1 MGHTREQQEND
12 QLIRCSYL
20 NKRVFDD
27 QPNTA
32 NGFAAAIYTF
42 NDQSDKVYVVFRG
55 SNESSCWLGHN
66 VEIAQKRN
74 PVITPDAIRFT
85 EEVCAKYPG
94 KEIII
99 TGYSKGA
106 VLALESGLKTGKT
119 VVAIECPGYFGED
132 PGQHANKVYVYQSLP
147 NLVNDNAGATLDKF
161 NVRKLNLS
169 PEHEKKYN
177 SFDVANGIASIIFQ
191 AGIAHN
197 IDNIY
202 QGICLES
209 ASETDSKTIEQSSS
223 LSGVVNQRHY
233 QEETENQ
240 LKKKAIEVLEH
251 AMNQLKPDQQE
262 YQVAADQ
269 IRKLSTSIEN
279 KENLVDWTE
288 TPSSDQNPRVNVDL
302 PQFIPDSLKEYNDI
316 AVNDVDVTP
325 PLTAPQIPDELLTDL
340 SSRHYK
346 EIIDFNRERIIYWE
360 LINKERIQ
368 VETIRNDHATA
379 ISTLREK
386 QNQARNELTMQH
398 SEAAKLFY
406 KQRQDVWT
414 VHDTKWKKVR
424 DDVHQWYLDN
434 PFKREKIYHQ
444 KLQVINRDC
453 SAAVDEITGEW
464 GSRNHPIEL
473 TSPNRGRKATEL
485 HDQQLQA
492 KAVLESAYIQS
503 KEQLETKQYVEFKKI
518 CDIFNKNLERF
529 CAEWGDD
536 KSSKEFAT
544 NPGSRAQTLR
554 EQQQNDKDLSM
565 QLYRD
570 YYAYLKGGNK
580 SKLLDSFLCQITGL
594 TDLLQPL
601 VDQLPQVD
609 GHPDEDPEQDDNHT
623 RLLKIKSKIALLADT
638 EETVDLYLFFADL
651 AKKCDAPAVE
661 QDALKSAFSVAS
673 KLSDPA
679 LRAFKLTQSLDAL
692 DKTNEKSQAV
702 NARVNHPELL
712 DNLNS
717 DLHLIAL
724 KAHLDLCSFAETT
737 PEIQQNNLVDLETLD
752 NASSIR
758 KHLSVIMNAAHIQS
772 TSSLRDA
779 VRACGYVSL
788 GIDTLATLALEQI
801 KSKYDLD
808 NTQVSYLKQIATG
821 ITSFA
826 GTLAQTAIDDTV
838 ESVEHIID
846 RLGGDIS
853 SEQGNLLRVFGQ
865 QSSQTGIMDSVD
877 RLFKSTHGVMQ
888 IVRIGT
894 TVVDAVLYNEYLKNS
909 KKNND
914 ISIDQRHQDPPSNST
929 AEQHA
934 FTANMSIQV
943 NLTFDQWL
951 EYQAS
956 HSTRHRTALFT
967 FNTLKHTSTAYTVSH
982 SFHQLYHIMS
992 GSSDSFT
999 LFRKASN
1006 TILALP
1012 YLFDLIQSLV
1022 HYANQN
1028 EAPTDPL
1035 TVLCLS
1041 FIKKM
1046 NEDSVMQLLSSHDE
1060 TIITGF
1066 MEILKRNRFT
1076 NAAIVLCEKA
1086 PFLTN
1091 MLYGG
1096 KVLYAFYRAVCA
1108 NAEQVQENRN
1118 INLQNRVAN
1127 IYQRMT
1133 AMQEELKTAVTVEEK
1148 QQVYRKGAMLY
1159 SDIKYAA
1166 LYLGAE
1172 HEFRMYLYVDAL
1184 FKQHLM
1190 EETLNLVRF
1199 NKDGDGLFRAVA
1211 CYTPEN
1217 PVQLRQLTVDYIKAN
1232 QEFFEPFVETSKK
1245 TFADYILELAKPGTF
1260 ADELALRALC
1270 HVLKRQILLVFCG
1283 VDLNFMM
1290 QGLSDPRLIMTC
1302 DEPIYISYDQEQ
1314 ERYDGLRLRGELYL
1328 EEMMSRQ
1335 STNHVRPERQ
1345 VQTQHKVVSPKTINM
1360 PTAVCPMT
1368 DSDPKL
1374 GTTIASKELKA
1385 AKYNP
1390 RLFARLGLFDGSTAI
1405 PAESHLTHRNG
1416 NNKGKF
1422 EPT

>member
-12 QLIRCSYL
+12 QLIRCTYL
-20 NKRVFDD
+20 NNRVFND

-66 VEIAQKRN
+66 VDIAQKRN

-119 VVAIECPGYFGED
+119 VVAIECPGYFGDD

-147 NLVNDNAGATLDKF
+147 NVVNTNAGATLDKF
-161 NVRKLNLS
+161 NVRNLKLS
-169 PEHEKKYN
+169 PEQEKKYN
-177 SFDVANGIASIIFQ
+177 SIDVANGITSIIFQ

-209 ASETDSKTIEQSSS
+209 ASETDSKTIEQSSF
-223 LSGVVNQRHY
+223 LCGTVNQIFY
-233 QEETENQ
+233 QTETEN
-240 LKKKAIEVLEH
+240 KAKQKSIALLENV
-251 AMNQLKPDQQE
+251 MKEFKPDQWQ
-262 YQVAADQ
+262 YKMAADQ
-269 IRKLSTSIEN
+269 IKLLSTPTEN
-279 KENLVDWTE
+279 NENLVNWME
-288 TPSSDQNPRVNVDL
+288 TQLPDNPPVELNST
-302 PQFIPDSLKEYNDI
+302 PYIPDPLKEYVDI
-316 AVNDVDVTP
+316 TINITP
-325 PLTAPQIPDELLTDL
+325 PAQPQIQP
-340 SSRHYK
+340 
-346 EIIDFNRERIIYWE
+346 EIPEE
-360 LINKERIQ
+360 LINDLSKRHVKEISDFKEERKIKLQ
-368 VETIRNDHATA
+368 LVENDKKEWLKVVSNH
-379 ISTLREK
+379 REAVK
-386 QNQARNELTMQH
+386 SLDEELTRARNEFGMNQRRERDEFREKKAEIWKSHRKKWYDILI
-398 SEAAKLFY
+398 KL
-406 KQRQDVWT
+406 KVGHKRDEMIQEKSTETNNILAEWGSMETAEKGRVQKEL
-414 VHDTKWKKVR
+414 DTKQDTDRTLFETAANERKTNLRLEQKTE
-424 DDVHQWYLDN
+424 D
-434 PFKREKIYHQ
+434 EKIYGIYSEHRKVFEADWGDVESELFKTNEG
-444 KLQVINRDC
+444 KL
-453 SAAVDEITGEW
+453 
-464 GSRNHPIEL
+464 
-473 TSPNRGRKATEL
+473 
-485 HDQQLQA
+485 A
-492 KAVLESAYIQS
+492 KALKDKQI
-503 KEQLETKQYVEFKKI
+503 KE
-518 CDIFNKNLERF
+518 
-529 CAEWGDD
+529 
-536 KSSKEFAT
+536 KE
-544 NPGSRAQTLR
+544 LCI
-554 EQQQNDKDLSM
+554 
-565 QLYRD
+565 QLYS
-570 YYAYLKGGNK
+570 YYYPYLNGGNT
-580 SKLLDSFLCQITGL
+580 SKLLDSLLCHITGL

-601 VDQLPQVD
+601 GIEPLATQS
-609 GHPDEDPEQDDNHT
+609 EDDSIQDDNRS
-623 RLLKIKSKIALLADT
+623 RLLKIKSKMELLSDT
-638 EETVDLYLFFADL
+638 VEKVDLYLFFANL
-651 AKKCDAPAVE
+651 VKKFDEPAFQ
-661 QDALKSAFSVAS
+661 QDAIKSAFTVANR
-673 KLSDPA
+673 LTDPT
-679 LRAFKLTQSLDAL
+679 LRAFKLTQSIDAL
-692 DKTNEKSQAV
+692 DQTNEKSQAV
-702 NARVNHPELL
+702 NARINHPELL

-724 KAHLDLCSFAETT
+724 KAHLDLHFLAEMT

-772 TSSLRDA
+772 TSTLRDA

-788 GIDTLATLALEQI
+788 GIDTVATLALEQI

-808 NTQVSYLKQIATG
+808 NTQVSYLKQIATS
-821 ITSFA
+821 IPSFA

-838 ESVEHIID
+838 ESVEHVID

-865 QSSQTGIMDSVD
+865 QSSPTGIMDSVD
-877 RLFKSTHGVMQ
+877 RLFKSTHDVMQ
-888 IVRIGT
+888 LVRIGT

-914 ISIDQRHQDPPSNST
+914 ISIDQRHQEKPSNST

-934 FTANMSIQV
+934 LTANVSTQV
-943 NLTFDQWL
+943 HLTFDQWL

-956 HSTRHRTALFT
+956 HSTRRRTALFT

-1035 TVLCLS
+1035 TVFCLS
-1041 FIKKM
+1041 FLKKM
-1046 NEDSVMQLLSSHDE
+1046 NEESVMQLLSSHDE

-1086 PFLTN
+1086 PFLSN

-1096 KVLYAFYRAVCA
+1096 RVLYAFYRAVCA

-1118 INLQNRVAN
+1118 LNLQNRVAN

-1148 QQVYRKGAMLY
+1148 QQVYRKGAMIY

-1217 PVQLRQLTVDYIKAN
+1217 PVQLRQLTVNYIKAN

-1270 HVLKRQILLVFCG
+1270 HVLKRQILLVFYG

-1335 STNHVRPERQ
+1335 SNNHVKPHNP
-1345 VQTQHKVVSPKTINM
+1345 VQSRLGAVSSKSINLS
-1360 PTAVCPMT
+1360 TAIRPMT

-1374 GTTIASKELKA
+1374 AGVIASKEIKA

-1390 RLFARLGLFDGSTAI
+1390 RLFARLGLIDPAATLPVKQHDG
-1405 PAESHLTHRNG
+1405 PH
-1416 NNKGKF
+1416 
-1422 EPT
+1422 